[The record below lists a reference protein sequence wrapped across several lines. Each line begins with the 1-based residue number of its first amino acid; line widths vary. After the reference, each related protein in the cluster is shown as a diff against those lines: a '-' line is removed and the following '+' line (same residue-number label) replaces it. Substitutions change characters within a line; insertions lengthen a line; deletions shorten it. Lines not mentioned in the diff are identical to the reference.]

1 MTAVEMIKKL
11 DDMVTNKVNILNHT
25 LDNEKPFEEQSEGWK
40 RLFNEL
46 KGLTIYA
53 QNIDKNWHI
62 EFDTDIKNN
71 YNLNDF
77 LPSCIMQRKI
87 RILPLYS
94 DFRRE

>member
-25 LDNEKPFEEQSEGWK
+25 LDSEKSFEEQSESWK

-62 EFDTDIKNN
+62 EFDSDTKNN
-71 YNLNDF
+71 YNLK
-77 LPSCIMQRKI
+77 SI
-87 RILPLYS
+87 RIVNWH
-94 DFRRE
+94 